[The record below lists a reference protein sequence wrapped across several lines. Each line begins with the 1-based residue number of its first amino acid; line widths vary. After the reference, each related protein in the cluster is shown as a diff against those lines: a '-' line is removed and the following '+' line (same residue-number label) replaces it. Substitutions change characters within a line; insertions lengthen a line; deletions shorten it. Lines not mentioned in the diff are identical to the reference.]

1 MGSPC
6 SIFKLGKGSEI
17 IETVH
22 HFRCIEWVYCCG
34 TWCIRCTRPGRKIP
48 DKYLETWQTAVQ
60 YQMFHA
66 VGLLVLGLLAGKID
80 SPLINWSG
88 WLMLIGIILFSGSLF
103 VLSVTQIKVL
113 GAITP
118 LGGVSF
124 LVAWV
129 LMIIAAY
136 KYL

>member
-1 MGSPC
+1 M
-6 SIFKLGKGSEI
+6 KLFI
-17 IETVH
+17 ILGALNGFIAVALGAFGAHGLE
-22 HFRCIEWVYCCG
+22 G
-34 TWCIRCTRPGRKIP
+34 KIP

-66 VGLLVLGLLAGKID
+66 VGLLVLGLLAGKMD

>member
-1 MGSPC
+1 M
-6 SIFKLGKGSEI
+6 KLFI
-17 IETVH
+17 ILGALNGFIAVALGAFGAHGLE
-22 HFRCIEWVYCCG
+22 G
-34 TWCIRCTRPGRKIP
+34 KIP

-66 VGLLVLGLLAGKID
+66 VGLLVLGLLAGKIS

-88 WLMLIGIILFSGSLF
+88 WLMLIGIVLFSGSLF

>member
-1 MGSPC
+1 M
-6 SIFKLGKGSEI
+6 KLFI
-17 IETVH
+17 ILGALNAFIAVALGAFGAHGLE
-22 HFRCIEWVYCCG
+22 G
-34 TWCIRCTRPGRKIP
+34 KIP
-48 DKYLETWQTAVQ
+48 DKYLEIWKTAVQ

-66 VGLLVLGLLAGKID
+66 VGLLVLGLLAGKIS
-80 SPLINWSG
+80 SPLISWSG

-113 GAITP
+113 GAVTP

-129 LMIIAAY
+129 LMAIAAY

>member
-1 MGSPC
+1 M
-6 SIFKLGKGSEI
+6 KLFVILGALNGLIAVALGAFGAHGLE
-17 IETVH
+17 
-22 HFRCIEWVYCCG
+22 G
-34 TWCIRCTRPGRKIP
+34 KIP

-66 VGLLVLGLLAGKID
+66 VGLLVLGLLAGKIS

>member
-1 MGSPC
+1 M
-6 SIFKLGKGSEI
+6 KLFI
-17 IETVH
+17 ILGAVNAFIAVALGAFGAHGLE
-22 HFRCIEWVYCCG
+22 G
-34 TWCIRCTRPGRKIP
+34 KIP
-48 DKYLETWQTAVQ
+48 DKYLATWNTAVD

-66 VGLLVLGLLAGKID
+66 AGLLVIGLLAGKIS

-88 WLMLIGIILFSGSLF
+88 WLMFIGIILFTGSLF
-103 VLSVTQIKVL
+103 VLSITQIKVL

>member
-1 MGSPC
+1 L
-6 SIFKLGKGSEI
+6 KLFI
-17 IETVH
+17 ILGALNGFIAVALGAFGAHGLE
-22 HFRCIEWVYCCG
+22 G
-34 TWCIRCTRPGRKIP
+34 KIP

-66 VGLLVLGLLAGKID
+66 VGLLVLGLLAGKIA